1 MHWFFDPAFSEK
13 ARSIANSEVTHFK
26 SLRIRSGEQV
36 TVTNG
41 IGDGFVCKVIDPT
54 SGAIEVLSRFQQR
67 QNPLNVHLVQ
77 ALAKGDRDEQ
87 AVQACV
93 ELGVTSITPWQSELA
108 VSNWEGKESKGRARW
123 QEIAISAMKQSQQ
136 AFLPHVNEVQV
147 TSELRP
153 IGLGVVLDPRANKVI
168 TDMPHDVR
176 EVTIVVGPEGGLT
189 NAELNA
195 LQQHGFETF
204 RLGQSVLRTSTAGPA
219 ALASIL
225 TTLRSW

>member
-1 MHWFFDPAFSEK
+1 
-13 ARSIANSEVTHFK
+13 
-26 SLRIRSGEQV
+26 
-36 TVTNG
+36 
-41 IGDGFVCKVIDPT
+41 
-54 SGAIEVLSRFQQR
+54 
-67 QNPLNVHLVQ
+67 
-77 ALAKGDRDEQ
+77 
-87 AVQACV
+87 
-93 ELGVTSITPWQSELA
+93 
-108 VSNWEGKESKGRARW
+108 
-123 QEIAISAMKQSQQ
+123 MKQSQQ

-147 TSELRP
+147 TTELRP
-153 IGLGVVLDPRANKVI
+153 IGLGVVLDPRANKAI